1 MKTISV
7 AKFDALKDRKPEYA
21 LVGEVDLVGVRIDDA
36 ELGTCLGR
44 DAKFAAKPDL
54 SRAKQ

>member
-7 AKFDALKDRKPEYA
+7 AKFDALKDRKVEYA

-36 ELGTCLGR
+36 VSGTCLGR
-44 DAKFAAKPDL
+44 NANFC
-54 SRAKQ
+54 RETGFE